1 MLGLLLALSVLPPPL
16 GCLERYYGVAA
27 KCDSTPGGCR
37 ALLSD
42 GSEIPYDD
50 GKKKSLEE
58 RLAHPDVEDMFAQ
71 RYRKGPIKPVTT
83 VDEDPGRVRLDHL
96 LLLAYPKDGL
106 VEIEFSGR
114 KLRVHKKAAAAFSRV
129 HQRLMQIKD
138 PAVKPFLQKLGGTYV
153 PRNIA
158 GTDRPSAH
166 SWGISID
173 LNPSLTHYWRWQK
186 GGWQN
191 TVPQSIVD
199 AFEAEG
205 FIWGGRWYH
214 FDTMH
219 FEYRPEL
226 LDAACYP

>member
-1 MLGLLLALSVLPPPL
+1 MLGLLLTLSLVPPPL
-16 GCLERYYGVAA
+16 ACLERYYGVGV
-27 KCDSTPGGCR
+27 KCDPKGCR
-37 ALLSD
+37 ALLPD

-50 GKKKSLEE
+50 GQKKTLEE
-58 RLAHPDVEDMFAQ
+58 RLAHPDVEDMFAE
-71 RYRKGPIKPVTT
+71 RYVRGPIKPVTT
-83 VDEDPGRVRLDHL
+83 VDQDPGRVRLDDL
-96 LLLAYPKDGL
+96 LRLSYPKEGL
-106 VEIEFSGR
+106 TEIEILGR
-114 KLRVHKKAAAAFSRV
+114 KLRVHKKAAAAFLRVGERLSR
-129 HQRLMQIKD
+129 IKD
-138 PAVKPFLQKLGGTYV
+138 PAAKPFLQNLGGTYV

-166 SWGISID
+166 SWGISLD

-186 GGWQN
+186 GGWKN
-191 TVPQSIVD
+191 TVPQAIVD